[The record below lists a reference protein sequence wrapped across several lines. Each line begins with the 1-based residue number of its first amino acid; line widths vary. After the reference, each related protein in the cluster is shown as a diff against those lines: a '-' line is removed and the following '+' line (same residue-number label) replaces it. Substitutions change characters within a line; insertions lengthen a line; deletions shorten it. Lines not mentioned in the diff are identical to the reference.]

1 MRKAKKW
8 MTLFLALLLLI
19 QPASV
24 QAEDESI
31 EDVLN
36 KPSEYTYVD
45 LVLQT
50 WKKGDFPLAFNT
62 AQGSAVKSLQISL
75 HVYINLSDDNFD
87 KDV

>member
-19 QPASV
+19 QPAAV

-31 EDVLN
+31 ADVLN

-62 AQGSAVKSLQISL
+62 AKEA
-75 HVYINLSDDNFD
+75 LSSPSKTRFMFT
-87 KDV
+87 

>member
-19 QPASV
+19 QPAAV

-36 KPSEYTYVD
+36 KLSEYTYVN

-62 AQGSAVKSLQISL
+62 AQEALPGPSKTRFMFI
-75 HVYINLSDDNFD
+75 
-87 KDV
+87 